1 MCEMSKLDVK
11 NLDLAEKISVIK
23 DYLDELKEKPKKY
36 RKEYESCFRSLNSIN
51 RYPYYWDLKT
61 TTNAKFI
68 QFLLMT
74 KRFLNKSRDNEDLM
88 YITDNY
94 LPKMSRSYMTMYLI
108 FKTYNKHREELSDIK
123 FPIKKVDYQ
132 MYEAYMD
139 AVELT
144 ELEKIKKYT
153 KKKIKAKQAIS
164 EMDIW

>member
-1 MCEMSKLDVK
+1 MSKLDVK

-74 KRFLNKSRDNEDLM
+74 KRFLNKSKDDEDLM

-132 MYEAYMD
+132 MYESYMD

>member
-1 MCEMSKLDVK
+1 MSKTDVK
-11 NLDLAEKISVIK
+11 NLELSEKITVLK
-23 DYLDELKEKPKKY
+23 EYLDNLKEKPKKY
-36 RKEYESCFRSLNSIN
+36 RKEYESCFRSLNSVN
-51 RYPYYWDLKT
+51 RYPYYWDLST

-74 KRFLNKSRDNEDLM
+74 KRFLNKSNDMDDLV

-123 FPIKKVDYQ
+123 FPFKKVNYKI
-132 MYEAYMD
+132 YENYMND
-139 AVELT
+139 EELF

-153 KKKIKAKQAIS
+153 KKKIKAKEEI
-164 EMDIW
+164 ENMDLW